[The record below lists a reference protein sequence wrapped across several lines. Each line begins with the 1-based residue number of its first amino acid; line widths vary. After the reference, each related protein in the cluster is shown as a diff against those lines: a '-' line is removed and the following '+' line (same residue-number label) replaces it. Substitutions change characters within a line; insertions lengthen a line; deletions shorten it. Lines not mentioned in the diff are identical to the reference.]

1 MTVLITGAGMIGRLS
16 AAQLRAQGEDV
27 MLVDVSPRPP
37 EELDGVSLELCDVTD
52 FARLDDL
59 VARHQVTSIVHT
71 AALLSTAIRRDPLA
85 GIRVNTIGTANVLE
99 IARRRGLARVVIAS
113 STTVMYSA
121 FGSLPAAPIPE
132 DFPYRIVSERPAS
145 IYAVTK
151 VASEHL
157 ALAYASLYDL
167 GVVVLRYG
175 AVLGAGA
182 EAATS
187 VPGKLLSCLLEAGRS
202 GSAARLDDPI
212 LLWNGHEEFID
223 ARDCAAAN
231 VAALRAPAPTQRVYN
246 IATGQWFS
254 LDEFIE
260 VVRQRYPSLSISE
273 LRLPAGG
280 FAAFPHVRPAPSDVS
295 AARRELGFSATHSL
309 ADTVAHFAESL

>member
-1 MTVLITGAGMIGRLS
+1 MTVLITGAGMIGRLT
-16 AAQLRAQGEDV
+16 AAQLRVRGERVV
-27 MLVDVSPRPP
+27 MVDVSPRER
-37 EELDGVSLELCDVTD
+37 EELHGAEFELCDVTD
-52 FARLDDL
+52 FARLGE
-59 VARHQVTSIVHT
+59 VVERHAVTSIVHT

-85 GIRVNTIGTANVLE
+85 GIRVNTMGTANVLE
-99 IARRRGLARVVIAS
+99 IARQKQLRRVVLAS

-121 FGSLPAAPIPE
+121 FASLPAAPIPE
-132 DFPYRIVSERPAS
+132 DFQYRIVSERPAS
-145 IYAVTK
+145 IYAATK

-167 GVVVLRYG
+167 SVVVLRYG

-187 VPGKLLSCLLEAGRS
+187 VPGRLLDCLLKAGRS
-202 GSAARLDDPI
+202 GAPARLDDPI
-212 LLWNGHEEFID
+212 LLWNGREEFVD
-223 ARDCAAAN
+223 TRDCAAAN
-231 VAALRAPAPTQRVYN
+231 VAALYAPAPTQRVYN

-260 VVRQRYPSLSISE
+260 VVRQRYPSLCIAE
-273 LRLPAGG
+273 LRLPEGG

-295 AARRELGFSATHSL
+295 AARRELGFEAGYSL
-309 ADTVAHFAESL
+309 ADTVAHFADSL